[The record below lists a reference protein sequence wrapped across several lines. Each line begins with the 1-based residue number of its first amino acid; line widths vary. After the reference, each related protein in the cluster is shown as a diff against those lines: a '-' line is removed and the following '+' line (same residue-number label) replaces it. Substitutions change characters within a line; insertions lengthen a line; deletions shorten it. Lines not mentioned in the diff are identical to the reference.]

1 VFDTL
6 ALLDAAPLHNLEERP
21 SGGHIMLIRF
31 LSATAACAA
40 LTITPMAPANA
51 ATQTYPAGVACDFE
65 LRVDATG
72 GPQVNKMFETP
83 DGSVRILSAGAGSD
97 LVFTNLDSGA
107 TYSLSGRGTVSWTR
121 VDAAGSARLTV
132 TGHRVMIYFPTD
144 TPAGPSTTLVVG
156 REDIALDLD
165 TFEFTRL
172 SRTGKTTDICAAL
185 S

>member
-1 VFDTL
+1 
-6 ALLDAAPLHNLEERP
+6 
-21 SGGHIMLIRF
+21 MLIKF
-31 LSATAACAA
+31 LSAAAGAA
-40 LTITPMAPANA
+40 LTIAPMAPANA
-51 ATQTYPAGVACDFE
+51 ATVTYPAGVACDFE

-72 GPQVNKMFETP
+72 GTQVNRTFETP
-83 DGSVRILSAGAGSD
+83 DGSVRILSAGAGSE
-97 LVFTNLDSGA
+97 LVFTNLDTGT

-132 TGHRVMIYFPTD
+132 TGHRVVIYFPTD